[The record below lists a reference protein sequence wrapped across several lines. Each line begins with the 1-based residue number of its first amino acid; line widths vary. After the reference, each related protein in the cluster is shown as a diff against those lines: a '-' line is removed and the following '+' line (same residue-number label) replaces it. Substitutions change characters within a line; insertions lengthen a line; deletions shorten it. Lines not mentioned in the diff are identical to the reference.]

1 MAYTATGWLR
11 ENRTMEIILDEGAGF
26 CFGVER
32 AIKMAGEKS
41 RQASAPIVTI
51 GPLIHNPQVIEEM
64 RRDGIEVTQEG
75 QDIHNTVAIIRTH
88 GIPPQEEDRIRH
100 AGNQVLDATCPYVK
114 KSHQYAE
121 LLRNEDY
128 HIVVIGDPEH
138 PEIKGVLGYAGDR
151 VTVINQPEETDSLPH
166 YAKVGVVVQT
176 TYPIEKVREVISM
189 LIGRS
194 TELRVFNTICD
205 YTADRQI
212 STREMA
218 AKVDIM
224 YVVGGRNSANTN
236 KLVEI
241 CRQQGTQ
248 TRHIE
253 IAEEIDPADLENAER
268 VGVTAGASTPDG
280 RIASVIDRIEQIST
294 TMTV

>member
-1 MAYTATGWLR
+1 
-11 ENRTMEIILDEGAGF
+11 MEIILDEGAGF

-32 AIKMAGEKS
+32 AIKMAGEES
-41 RQASAPIVTI
+41 RRASAPIVTI
-51 GPLIHNPQVIEEM
+51 GPLIHNPQVIDQM
-64 RRDGIEVTQEG
+64 RRDGIEVAQEG
-75 QDIHNTVAIIRTH
+75 QDVHNAVAIIRTH
-88 GIPPQEEDRIRH
+88 GVRPQEEERIRR

-121 LLRNEDY
+121 LLRNGDY
-128 HIVVIGDPEH
+128 HIVVIGDPKH
-138 PEIKGVLGYAGDR
+138 PEIRGVLGYAGER
-151 VTVINQPEETDSLPH
+151 VTVINQPEETDSLAH

-176 TYPIEKVREVISM
+176 TYPIEKVQKVVAK

-194 TELRVFNTICD
+194 TELRVFNTICN
-205 YTADRQI
+205 YTSDRQI
-212 STREMA
+212 SAREMA

-224 YVVGGRNSANTN
+224 YVVGGHNSANTS

-248 TRHIE
+248 THHIE
-253 IAEEIDPADLENAER
+253 VAEEIDPADLENAER

-280 RIASVIDRIEQIST
+280 RIASVIDRIEQISA